1 MGLREYG
8 YAAMPRF
15 EETLTSTIGI
25 VIKKAYITLG
35 PVELHQAL

>member
-8 YAAMPRF
+8 YAAMPWF
-15 EETLTSTIGI
+15 EETRTIGI